1 MEIIRTKVHFVQCA
15 PCIKNPGEFDQKNI
29 DFALEKCLAPE
40 IIFSKHDCAVYLQ
53 LYQMLVTDTIG

>member
-1 MEIIRTKVHFVQCA
+1 MVSLIE
-15 PCIKNPGEFDQKNI
+15 KNI

-40 IIFSKHDCAVYLQ
+40 IIFSKHDCAVYL

>member
-1 MEIIRTKVHFVQCA
+1 MSLVLRLRKLNELKTMVSLVK
-15 PCIKNPGEFDQKNI
+15 KNI

-40 IIFSKHDCAVYLQ
+40 IIFSKHDCAVYL

>member
-1 MEIIRTKVHFVQCA
+1 MEIIRAEVHIVSLVS
-15 PCIKNPGEFDQKNI
+15 KNI